1 MTRPQRQ
8 SSPKSSGAEI
18 IALPRRGGTVTPV
31 ERAFLPA
38 ALEIVE
44 TPASPSLRWTAFVIC
59 ALFATGLSWAAV
71 GQVDLIA
78 TAPGKVVPVGRTK
91 QVQAF
96 EAGTVAKI
104 LVDDGAEVKAGQTL
118 ILLDPTLATA
128 DRDRFRDAAM
138 RADLDIARL
147 TALITPLE
155 ANIDPFAGVKA
166 DRPAIEAARGRYLAD
181 RAGREAKLAAADR
194 EIASKRAEAVS
205 YEAEIGKID
214 AQLPLAHERTEIRRK
229 GNAEAW
235 GSRID
240 YLNAAQSEAELTSQR
255 KVMVEKQKATEAA
268 VQAQLADRER
278 LAAESERDWRSDLA
292 KAMRERSEAT
302 SELAKA
308 ERRTGLTAVTAP
320 VDGTVS
326 DLAVHTEGGV
336 VQAGQQ
342 LLKVVPS
349 SDHVAIEAVVENRD
363 VGFVRAGQPVEI
375 KVEAFPYTHYGLI
388 KGHVAQIAR
397 DAQPDPELTQQTRS
411 GTQTLSESPDALR
424 RSGAL
429 VYVARI
435 EMDEPALVVDGK
447 RTPVEP
453 GMAITAEIKT
463 GKRTVLDYIL
473 SPIARAAHDALR
485 ER

>member
-1 MTRPQRQ
+1 M
-8 SSPKSSGAEI
+8 
-18 IALPRRGGTVTPV
+18 PRRGGTVTQV

-44 TPASPSLRWTAFVIC
+44 TPASPSLRLTTFVLC
-59 ALFATGLSWAAV
+59 ALFAAGLGWAAV
-71 GQVDLIA
+71 GEVDLIA
-78 TAPGKVVPVGRTK
+78 TAPGKIVPVGRTK

-96 EAGTVAKI
+96 EAGTVARI
-104 LVDDGAEVKAGQTL
+104 LVDDGTQVKAGEAL
-118 ILLDPTLATA
+118 ILLDPTLARA

-147 TALITPLE
+147 SALITPPA
-155 ANIDPFAGVKA
+155 ANMNPFAGVEA
-166 DRPAIEAARGRYLAD
+166 DEPAIEAARGRYLAD
-181 RAGREAKLAAADR
+181 KAGREAKLAAADR

-205 YEAEIGKID
+205 YEAEVAKID
-214 AQLPLAHERTEIRRK
+214 AQLPLAHERTEIHLK

-255 KVMVEKQKATEAA
+255 KVMVEKGKATEAA

-278 LAAESERDWRSDLA
+278 LAAETERDWRSDLSE
-292 KAMRERSEAT
+292 AMRERAEGM

-320 VDGTVS
+320 VDGTVA
-326 DLAVHTEGGV
+326 DLTVHTEGGV

-349 SDHVAIEAVVENRD
+349 SEHVAIEAVVENRD

-388 KGHVAQIAR
+388 KGRVAQIAR
-397 DAQPDPELTQQTRS
+397 DAQPDPELTREARS
-411 GTQTLSESPDALR
+411 GTQTLSETPDALR

-435 EMDEPALVVDGK
+435 EMDDPTLTVDGV

-473 SPIARAAHDALR
+473 SPIAQHMHDAMR